1 MTSLSQPQ
9 VTLIVLNWNARAFL
23 EPCLRSLLAQTGP
36 SFQVWLVDNDSSDDS
51 IAFVQA
57 NFPQVQ
63 IWANRQNLGFS
74 GGNNIALR
82 EVQTPYAVLL
92 NPDIVAEPDWLTQLL
107 IPLENDPTIGI
118 AGCKLFYP
126 DGRLQHAGGFLHLP
140 LGLADHFGYLAQ
152 DSGQFETV
160 QDVPYVIGAALAVR
174 RSVWETV
181 GLLDEGFFLYY
192 EDTDWCQRV
201 HRQGWRVVVV
211 PQARL
216 VHHESVLTEKNSLTY
231 LRNFHY
237 GRWRYLLK
245 HLPPEQLLN
254 ETIPAEKAWLASK
267 PEREQHA
274 AAAAYHH
281 LVTHL
286 DETWA
291 ARVRDGNNAIS
302 PTQDEAITAALHH
315 LHHLAWTSAAYT
327 QLHSWQTRLEQIA
340 TWSIPAFRSPT
351 PILGPLFNILRTLW
365 SYLDTRPALEP
376 IRQQQSHLNQQ
387 MAAITTGYLRYL
399 ETRHNHSEAKTNQHD
414 QWHDQLRH
422 LRHQLAQAHAHLD
435 KLEAHLQQLERPR
448 QL

>member
-1 MTSLSQPQ
+1 M
-9 VTLIVLNWNARAFL
+9 
-23 EPCLRSLLAQTGP
+23 
-36 SFQVWLVDNDSSDDS
+36 
-51 IAFVQA
+51 
-57 NFPQVQ
+57 
-63 IWANRQNLGFS
+63 
-74 GGNNIALR
+74 
-82 EVQTPYAVLL
+82 
-92 NPDIVAEPDWLTQLL
+92 
-107 IPLENDPTIGI
+107 
-118 AGCKLFYP
+118 
-126 DGRLQHAGGFLHLP
+126 
-140 LGLADHFGYLAQ
+140 ADHFGYLAQ

-201 HRQGWRVVVV
+201 RRQGWRVVVV

-254 ETIPAEKAWLASK
+254 ETIPAEKAWPPSK
-267 PEREQHA
+267 PEHEHTA
-274 AAAAYHH
+274 TAAYHH

-365 SYLDTRPALEP
+365 SYLDTRPAAD
-376 IRQQQSHLNQQ
+376 QSGNNKVTLTNRWPPLPL
-387 MAAITTGYLRYL
+387 AICATWKPGITTLRL
-399 ETRHNHSEAKTNQHD
+399 KTNQHD
-414 QWHDQLRH
+414 QSARSIASPTPPIGPGQCFISINWKLISNNLNDPGNSNAHPH
-422 LRHQLAQAHAHLD
+422 SHGSIGYPLAA
-435 KLEAHLQQLERPR
+435 
-448 QL
+448 